1 MKNWKTTACGVA
13 GLIGVVCFAVKALLD
28 GDPTTN
34 VDVGMLFAA
43 IAVVFPNIG
52 NILAKDAKKDE

>member
-1 MKNWKTTACGVA
+1 MKNPKTTACGIL
-13 GLIGVVCFAVKALLD
+13 GLIGVVAFAAKALLD

-34 VDVGMLFAA
+34 IDFGTLFAA

-52 NILAKDAKKDE
+52 NILSKDAEKDK